1 MSKVLVVDDEQS
13 YREYLG
19 RFLARDGHEVRVAE
33 SGHEALEIGVRFRPD
48 VLVVDWMLKNHVH
61 GLHVAQALS
70 AIRPDMASILITGFP
85 SGDLKAAAERARIFR
100 FIEKPFDVEEI
111 REAVAVAAVG
121 RVGAGAAGS
130 SLALVE
136 TDADLRIRYANPA
149 ARVLLGETQAGPDAE
164 RFADAFAEG
173 RLPDPE
179 AAARGWVAVAVAS
192 RRRSIW
198 EVRTHPEDGAGTRL
212 WILRRRGE
220 RTHVPLV
227 EMILGVE
234 EPLDLRWPC
243 DGRVLVVDDDELFRH
258 VARAILESAGAACY
272 AAEDDVEAL
281 RLLEHD
287 EGIRSVVLDF
297 EIPGVEVGSLVE
309 RIRGLRPEIA
319 ILGNSAFERGEE
331 FAKLGV
337 DRFVRKPWRAA
348 DLAKL
353 LQAR

>member
-1 MSKVLVVDDEQS
+1 MSTVLVVDDEQS

-19 RFLARDGHEVRVAE
+19 RYLARDGHEVRVAE
-33 SGHEALEIGVRFRPD
+33 SGREALEIGVRWRPD

-70 AIRPDMASILITGFP
+70 AVRPDMASILITGFP
-85 SGDLKAAAERARIFR
+85 SGDLKSAAERARIAC
-100 FIEKPFDVEEI
+100 FIEKPFDVDEI
-111 REAVAVAAVG
+111 REAVAVAAFE
-121 RVGAGAAGS
+121 GS
-130 SLALVE
+130 GSGVSGSPLALVE
-136 TDADLRIRYANPA
+136 TDADGRIRHANPA
-149 ARVLLGETQAGPDAE
+149 ARVLLGESQAGPDAE
-164 RFADAFAEG
+164 RLADALAEG
-173 RLPDPE
+173 RPPDV
-179 AAARGWVAVAVAS
+179 AAAVRGWLAVAVAS
-192 RRRSIW
+192 RRRAIW
-198 EVRTHPEDGAGTRL
+198 EVRTHAEGSAGTRL

-220 RTHVPLV
+220 RTHLPLV

-234 EPLDLRWPC
+234 EPLELRWPW

-272 AAEDDVEAL
+272 AAEDDVEAM

-297 EIPGVEVGSLVE
+297 GIPGVDVGSLVA
-309 RIRGLRPEIA
+309 RIRQRRPGIA
-319 ILGNSAFERGEE
+319 ILGNSAFECSEE

-348 DLAKL
+348 DLVAL
-353 LQAR
+353 LQGR